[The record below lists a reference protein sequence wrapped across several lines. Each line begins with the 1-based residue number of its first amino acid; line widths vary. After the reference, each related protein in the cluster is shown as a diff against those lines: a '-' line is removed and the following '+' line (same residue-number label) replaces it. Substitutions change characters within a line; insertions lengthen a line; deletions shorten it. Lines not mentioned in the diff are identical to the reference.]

1 MLKKENKSKVEQNIK
16 LTKDIIHWRWLLNK
30 YIIYEFLISFLFC
43 THYYYFF
50 FSLNI
55 YFIFTSLTQISPH
68 LRHISYIHI
77 FPFKKLD
84 LYQKKKEKMSVR
96 HKIDLYVL
104 KLLQFRAFFLSYTTF
119 LVGHYLS
126 DRTFFLNPLL
136 LEIFALLGK
145 NTTHVFDVGFLIWDN
160 KQSLKFRVE

>member
-84 LYQKKKEKMSVR
+84 LYQKKKR
-96 HKIDLYVL
+96 RRCQYVT
-104 KLLQFRAFFLSYTTF
+104 KLICMCSNYSSFVHSFFPILHSLWDITWVIV
-119 LVGHYLS
+119 L
-126 DRTFFLNPLL
+126 FF
-136 LEIFALLGK
+136 
-145 NTTHVFDVGFLIWDN
+145 
-160 KQSLKFRVE
+160 